1 MESYNKE
8 DEEQEGEE
16 DEEEEVVQLVLPL
29 AKPKDKRKKK
39 NEELGLEL
47 LFDERD
53 KNIQDIMGPM
63 GKLHNNV
70 VHIRKSANHTTQ
82 FKDRAGKIIPLN
94 NRARWNSWFTML
106 NVALE
111 DKVKARLQLYVEHY

>member
-1 MESYNKE
+1 MFSSKKDEKLIELYNKE

-39 NEELGLEL
+39 NEELGSEL

-53 KNIQDIMGPM
+53 KNIRDIMGPM

-70 VHIRKSANHTTQ
+70 VHIRKSANRTT
-82 FKDRAGKIIPLN
+82 
-94 NRARWNSWFTML
+94 
-106 NVALE
+106 
-111 DKVKARLQLYVEHY
+111 

>member
-1 MESYNKE
+1 LFSLKKDKKLIELYDKE

-53 KNIQDIMGPM
+53 KNIQDIMGLM

-70 VHIRKSANHTTQ
+70 VHIHKSANRTT
-82 FKDRAGKIIPLN
+82 
-94 NRARWNSWFTML
+94 
-106 NVALE
+106 
-111 DKVKARLQLYVEHY
+111 